1 MEGETVGGPKSRSS
15 WNEPFSC
22 FAQPLGKVD
31 FNPLKFGRQLQGRI
45 QIIQIKFWE
54 WVNYSLWFRPLFFT
68 SWPPFIFDLHVFTFL
83 FLASFCFGLFLVPSI
98 HSMFGLLLIFISLC
112 CFWIFWPLLFT
123 FTFWISDSETKCEC
137 RSGDGNKFR
146 FISDITG
153 SFAMSE
159 PFDPGYLEWQKQMKE
174 EGISSCQHCDSSRAF
189 VSPWS
194 WSRLYAWVLVVML

>member
-1 MEGETVGGPKSRSS
+1 MTKFHLSVGRFHFRKFNIQIIDNNSGVLKWWLMEGEKLAGTKSRSS

-98 HSMFGLLLIFISLC
+98 HSMFDLFLIFISLC
-112 CFWIFWPLLFT
+112 CFWIFWPLVFT
-123 FTFWISDSETKCEC
+123 FTFGIL
-137 RSGDGNKFR
+137 
-146 FISDITG
+146 I
-153 SFAMSE
+153 
-159 PFDPGYLEWQKQMKE
+159 LKQ
-174 EGISSCQHCDSSRAF
+174 G
-189 VSPWS
+189 VS
-194 WSRLYAWVLVVML
+194 AGVVMLISAGLFQI